1 MRFWTFSLFGLTF
14 LGICGA
20 GPVLLH
26 RELDLEGGCCD
37 LASSSD
43 NGSQLTN
50 IIAYEVKGV

>member
-1 MRFWTFSLFGLTF
+1 MFGLTF